1 MSLDKICGPLEQSW
15 GHSALFVK
23 GTYVC
28 TELVSG
34 IWVTILKGKS
44 ILLQISF
51 TWTKLCI
58 SVFFS

>member
-1 MSLDKICGPLEQSW
+1 MLLDKICGPLEQSW

-34 IWVTILKGKS
+34 IWVTIFKGKS

-51 TWTKLCI
+51 TWTKLYI
-58 SVFFS
+58 SVFSS